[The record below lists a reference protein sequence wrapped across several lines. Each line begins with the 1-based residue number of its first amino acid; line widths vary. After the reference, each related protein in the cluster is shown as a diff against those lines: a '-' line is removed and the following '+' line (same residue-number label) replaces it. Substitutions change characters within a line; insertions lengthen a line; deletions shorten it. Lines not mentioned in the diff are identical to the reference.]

1 MKRIGTIIVTILAIG
16 VSLQAE
22 ERTKEK
28 EFNSHWF
35 LQLQGGAGHTVGEA
49 SFGELISPSA
59 GLYAGYRFTPVWGL
73 RAGVEGWQGKG
84 ALVAPTQVFGYNYL
98 QGSVDVMADICN
110 IFSGRK
116 YMRTVSPYLY
126 AGIGANG
133 AFNNDE
139 ANSLAA
145 SFPAESRLWDGS
157 HISVAGRFGIGTGIK
172 LTDCVHL
179 NIEAG
184 ANALDD
190 HFNSKKGSAADWQLT
205 ARAGLTFNFG
215 LGKKAKKAAAQQSK
229 PASFEPAAQAKPE
242 EKKPVEETPAVVEEP
257 EKTEPTVIVP
267 ATPAEYK
274 DNIYFKI
281 GKFEIQDN
289 QFEKIDNL
297 VKFMNENPDVKV
309 KITGYADSAT
319 GSGQRNM
326 FLSEKRAEAVAGIL
340 KEKGID
346 GSRIVTGYEG
356 DTVQPYDTP
365 EQNRVAICITY

>member
-1 MKRIGTIIVTILAIG
+1 MRRIVTIIVMILTIG
-16 VSLQAE
+16 VSLRAE

-35 LQLQGGAGHTVGEA
+35 LQLQGGAGHTVGET
-49 SFGELISPSA
+49 SFGKLLSPSA
-59 GLYAGYRFTPVWGL
+59 ALYAGYRLTPVWGL

-84 ALVAPTQVFGYNYL
+84 AAIYYSEPYSFQYVQAG
-98 QGSVDVMADICN
+98 VDVMADLASAI
-110 IFSGRK
+110 SGYKSKRLF
-116 YMRTVSPYLY
+116 TPYLY
-126 AGIGANG
+126 AGAGAAVG
-133 AFNNDE
+133 LD
-139 ANSLAA
+139 NS
-145 SFPAESRLWDGS
+145 E
-157 HISVAGRFGIGTGIK
+157 VAGMKPAFDVDTKTWESPKAFPLGHMGCGVNIRLCDAVKIGIEVGSSV
-172 LTDCVHL
+172 LPDS
-179 NIEAG
+179 
-184 ANALDD
+184 
-190 HFNSKKGSAADWQLT
+190 FNSKIVENADWQLT

-215 LGKKAKKAAAQQSK
+215 LGKKAKKAAAQQSE

-257 EKTEPTVIVP
+257 EKTEPAVIVP

-289 QFEKIDNL
+289 QIEKIDNL
-297 VKFMNENPDVKV
+297 VKFLNEHPDVKV
-309 KITGYADSAT
+309 KITGYADAAT

-326 FLSEKRAEAVAGIL
+326 FLSEKRAEAVAGVL